1 MEIVRRHRGFAA
13 IALCVA
19 SVCGLMGCSAEL
31 PDDPDAVG
39 LAVLVGLDAQWRDFG
54 TTDHRPLADDYK
66 FLLPGG
72 VGPAIMRCMRD
83 AGYDNYAVARASD
96 LADHPRSEPTPRES
110 VAYYS
115 CYHAWVGYDPSFDEL
130 SDDQIAV
137 LYDYY
142 RRSLVPC
149 LEAAGF
155 SVADVP
161 TADGFAQP
169 VTGQPGGWNPYL
181 TAVRPGRTN
190 LVSVMFDRCPAYPV
204 R

>member
-1 MEIVRRHRGFAA
+1 MEIVRRHRGFAI

-19 SVCGLMGCSAEL
+19 SACGLAGCSTAM
-31 PDDPDAVG
+31 PDNPDEVA
-39 LAVLVGLDAQWRDFG
+39 LAVLVGLDARWRDFG
-54 TTDHRPLADDYK
+54 TTDHRPLAADYK

-72 VGPAIMRCMRD
+72 VGPAISKCMRD

-130 SDDQIAV
+130 SGAQISV
-137 LYDYY
+137 LHDYY
-142 RRSLVPC
+142 IRSLVPC
-149 LEAAGF
+149 LETAGF
-155 SVADVP
+155 AVSAVP
-161 TADGFAQP
+161 TASAFAEP
-169 VTGQPGGWNPYL
+169 SHGQPGGWNPYL
-181 TAVRPGRTN
+181 TMAHPERERVLAV
-190 LVSVMFDRCPAYPV
+190 LLDRCPAYPV